1 MIFNNIFEY
10 LQQSFQDAKN
20 TFIGDSKSWNQNS
33 RIEPRVLKFFTDETP
48 KVLPSSEECIKW
60 IQENV
65 EFYPISKSI
74 VYNKASA
81 YDILMACNK
90 FELEYQMAPRVFTVA
105 VRWKISYEDA
115 AEMIHA
121 VESVQG

>member
-1 MIFNNIFEY
+1 MAH
-10 LQQSFQDAKN
+10 LKD
-20 TFIGDSKSWNQNS
+20 GNQNS
-33 RIEPRVLKFFTDETP
+33 RIKPRVLQFS
-48 KVLPSSEECIKW
+48 KVEPSQEEPSREEHIRW

-121 VESVQG
+121 VESVQS